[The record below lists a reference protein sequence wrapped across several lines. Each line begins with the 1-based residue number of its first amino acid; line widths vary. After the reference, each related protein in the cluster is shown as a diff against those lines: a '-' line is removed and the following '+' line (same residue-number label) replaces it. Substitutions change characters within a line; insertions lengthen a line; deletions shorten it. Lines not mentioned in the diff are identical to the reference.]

1 MSEDSGDDPRF
12 GDEEWMKDAFRR
24 FLSGDESFNPEE
36 LMKAAG
42 VNVSADELK
51 QMMMQLGTSFAP
63 GGGLK
68 PQASRDH
75 AVTVAKEGQHA
86 LDPATSESLSQA
98 AGIASLWLTDVTSI
112 SDLPETPVVGTRADW
127 ARVTLPVWE
136 EIADPVATAI
146 PRAISQ
152 MMASQAPEDMQGLIG
167 GMSGP
172 MEQVS
177 KSLFTMQLAGA
188 VGKLSGEVLS
198 GGDIGIPLVSGS
210 SEHDVKAFL
219 LAQNMRDFSRDL
231 DVPQEEADIYLATR
245 EIAHAR
251 LFRHAKWLRLH
262 IMSAIRD
269 FAGGI
274 SIDLSRVMELAED
287 FDPTNAEAMK
297 ELLTTGA
304 LLPERTE
311 EQNRALQRLESMLA
325 LIEGWVD
332 HVTGLATARLP
343 KSDSL
348 SEAIRRR
355 RASGGPA
362 EHAFATLVG
371 LELRPRKLREASALW
386 GEIHR
391 ELGAEARDDLWR
403 HPDTLPHGEDL
414 DNPAGFFARVAEPAG
429 GDDFD
434 QALRDLLDEESPES

>member
-1 MSEDSGDDPRF
+1 MADDSESDPRF
-12 GDEEWMKDAFRR
+12 GDEEWMKEAFRK
-24 FLSGDESFNPEE
+24 FLSGDETFDPEE

-42 VNVSADELK
+42 INVSPDELRA
-51 QMMMQLGTSFAP
+51 MMTQLGTSFAP
-63 GGGLK
+63 GGALK
-68 PQASRDH
+68 PHASRDH
-75 AVTVAKEGQHA
+75 AVSVASEGA
-86 LDPATSESLSQA
+86 LPLDPATREALHQA
-98 AGIASLWLTDVTSI
+98 GSVASLWLTEVSDVAE
-112 SDLPETPVVGTRADW
+112 LPETPLIGTRAEW
-127 ARVTLPVWE
+127 ARTTLPVWE
-136 EIADPVATAI
+136 QIADPVAIAI

-152 MMASQAPEDMQGLIG
+152 MMSSQAPEDMQGLIS

-177 KSLFTMQLAGA
+177 KSLFTMQLAGV

-210 SEHDVKAFL
+210 NEYDVKAFL
-219 LAQNMRDFSRDL
+219 LAQNMRAFSHDL

-262 IMSAIRD
+262 IMSAIHD

-274 SIDLSRVMELAED
+274 SIDLTRVMELADD
-287 FDPTNAEAMK
+287 FDPMNAEAMK

-311 EQNRALQRLESMLA
+311 EQNRALERLEGMLA

-343 KSDSL
+343 KSGAL
-348 SEAIRRR
+348 GEAIRRR

-386 GEIHR
+386 AAIHQ
-391 ELGAEARDDLWR
+391 ELGSTARDELWR
-403 HPDTLPHGEDL
+403 HPDTLPTLEDL
-414 DNPAGFFARVAEPAG
+414 HNPGGFLQRVAEPPRD
-429 GDDFD
+429 DDFD
-434 QALRDLLDEESPES
+434 QALRDLLDEEPPGT

>member
-1 MSEDSGDDPRF
+1 MSEDPSDDPRF
-12 GDEEWMKDAFRR
+12 GDEEWMKEAFRK
-24 FLSGDESFNPEE
+24 FLSGDESFDAEE

-42 VNVSADELK
+42 ISVSPEDLQK
-51 QMMMQLGTSFAP
+51 MMTQLGTSFAP
-63 GGGLK
+63 GGGLQ

-75 AVTVAKEGQHA
+75 AVSVAAEGAHS
-86 LDPATSESLSQA
+86 LDPATGQALSQA
-98 AGIASLWLTDVTSI
+98 AHVASLWLMDVTAI
-112 SDLPETPVVGTRADW
+112 SDLPENPVIGTRQEW

-136 EIADPVATAI
+136 DIAEPVATAI

-177 KSLFTMQLAGA
+177 KSLFTLQLAGA
-188 VGKLSGEVLS
+188 VGKLSREVLS
-198 GGDIGIPLVSGS
+198 GGDIGIPLVNGS
-210 SEHDVKAFL
+210 SEYDVKAFL
-219 LAQNMRDFSRDL
+219 LAQNIREFSRDL
-231 DVPQEEADIYLATR
+231 DVAQEEADIYLATR

-262 IMSAIRD
+262 IMSAIHD

-274 SIDLSRVMELAED
+274 TIDLSRVMELAED

-311 EQNRALQRLESMLA
+311 EQNRALERLEGMLA

-343 KSDSL
+343 KSSAL
-348 SEAIRRR
+348 GEAIRRR

-362 EHAFATLVG
+362 EHAFSTLVG
-371 LELRPRKLREASALW
+371 LELRPRKLREAGALW
-386 GEIHR
+386 AEIHR
-391 ELGAEARDDLWR
+391 ELGSEGRDELWR
-403 HPDTLPHGEDL
+403 HPDTLPHLDDL
-414 DNPAGFFARVAEPAG
+414 DNPAGFLQRIASPAED
-429 GDDFD
+429 DDFD
-434 QALRDLLDEESPES
+434 QALKDLLDEESSGS

>member
-1 MSEDSGDDPRF
+1 MSEDSGEDPRF
-12 GDEEWMKDAFRR
+12 GDEEWMKEAFRK

-42 VNVSADELK
+42 INVSPEELQK
-51 QMMMQLGTSFAP
+51 MMMQLGTSFAP

-75 AVTVAKEGQHA
+75 AVSVAKEGAHA
-86 LDPATSESLSQA
+86 LDPATREALSQA
-98 AGIASLWLTDVTSI
+98 ASVASLWLTEVTDI
-112 SDLPETPVVGTRADW
+112 AELPETPVLGTRAEW

-136 EIADPVATAI
+136 EIADPVSTAI

-152 MMASQAPEDMQGLIG
+152 MMASQAPEDMQSLIS

-188 VGKLSGEVLS
+188 VGKLAGEVLS
-198 GGDIGIPLVSGS
+198 GGDIGIPLVNGAN
-210 SEHDVKAFL
+210 EYDVKAFL
-219 LAQNMRDFSRDL
+219 LAQNMRAFSHDL

-262 IMSAIRD
+262 LMSTIRD

-311 EQNRALQRLESMLA
+311 EQNRALERLEGMLA

-343 KSDSL
+343 KSDAL
-348 SEAIRRR
+348 GEAIRRR

-386 GEIHR
+386 AEVYR
-391 ELGAEARDDLWR
+391 ELGPEGRDALWR
-403 HPDTLPHGEDL
+403 HPDTLPHPEDL
-414 DNPAGFFARVAEPAG
+414 DNPAGFLHRIAHPPT
-429 GDDFD
+429 DDEFD
-434 QALRDLLDEESPES
+434 QALRDLLEGEPPQD